1 MRVIVQGWISV
12 DVYNPKELGFPGE
25 PYRGLEIVDDPGM
38 KEDEG
43 EDTIEDKVAAHKD
56 E

>member
-1 MRVIVQGWISV
+1 MFTILTE
-12 DVYNPKELGFPGE
+12 PGFPGE